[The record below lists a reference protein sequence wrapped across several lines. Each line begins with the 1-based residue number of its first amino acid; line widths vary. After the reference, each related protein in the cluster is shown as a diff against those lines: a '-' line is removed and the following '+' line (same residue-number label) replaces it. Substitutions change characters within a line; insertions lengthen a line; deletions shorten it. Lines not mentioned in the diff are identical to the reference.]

1 MLLPVTLA
9 AAAAA
14 GILTIWLMF
23 RIGAIRRAEEISVGD
38 GGNEA
43 LIRRMRAQ
51 MNFVETTPFA
61 LFLIA
66 VIEIAGKGGN
76 WLAFVA
82 GIFMLGRV
90 AHAFGMDGKFGQGRF
105 IGTIVT
111 LLTLLG
117 LAIVAALVAMGVM

>member
-1 MLLPVTLA
+1 MLLPVTLTA
-9 AAAAA
+9 TAAA
-14 GILTIWLMF
+14 GILTIWLMI

-66 VIEIAGKGGN
+66 AIEIAGKGGN

-82 GIFMLGRV
+82 GIFMLGRI
-90 AHAFGMDGKFGQGRF
+90 AHAFGMDGTFGKGRF

-117 LAIVAALVAMGVM
+117 LAVVAALVAMGVI